1 MNDEKTKINNKEDV
15 STEVA
20 TLSMS
25 PKDIQERLIQ
35 EIINSPDRADLEKHL
50 DLFNFSQAKNN
61 ALRAIKLNK
70 LLEKVED
77 QILER
82 FDKKPEQMS
91 NKDLLDFMQA
101 ISNQVERAKKE
112 TQEQQVTNA
121 APIQI
126 TNSEVT
132 IQPGLSKESKEKVT
146 DFINEVLKQL
156 RKNEEINA
164 EEPIIVENDES
175 KVD

>member
-1 MNDEKTKINNKEDV
+1 MNEEKTKINNKEEV

-82 FDKKPEQMS
+82 FDKKPEQMFA
-91 NKDLLDFMQA
+91 KD
-101 ISNQVERAKKE
+101 
-112 TQEQQVTNA
+112 A
-121 APIQI
+121 AM
-126 TNSEVT
+126 T
-132 IQPGLSKESKEKVT
+132 
-146 DFINEVLKQL
+146 
-156 RKNEEINA
+156 
-164 EEPIIVENDES
+164 
-175 KVD
+175 